1 MPTIF
6 DGKLA
11 GKAPYRRTWWLP
23 GIAAPRT
30 AHEVDQTPA
39 RGDDGDCRC
48 TGQIDSSSTTSRG
61 ERTRHDIVGLNYYDP
76 YLADDRD
83 DAQESS
89 FALQTAGV
97 IQGRDYLSGH
107 IYDHHR
113 IPVAKST

>member
-1 MPTIF
+1 MTGLVAAQ
-6 DGKLA
+6 GKS
-11 GKAPYRRTWWLP
+11 T
-23 GIAAPRT
+23 APRR
-30 AHEVDQTPA
+30 HP
-39 RGDDGDCRC
+39 G
-48 TGQIDSSSTTSRG
+48 G